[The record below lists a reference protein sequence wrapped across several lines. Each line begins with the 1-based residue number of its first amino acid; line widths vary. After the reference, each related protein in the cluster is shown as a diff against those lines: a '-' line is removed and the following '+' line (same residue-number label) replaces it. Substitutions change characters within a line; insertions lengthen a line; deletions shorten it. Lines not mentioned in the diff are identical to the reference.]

1 MSLEVPGFGATA
13 RAIPTDFWLELARRS
28 KGVVSVGTLLKNL
41 TREYQFLLM
50 RNPLAD
56 QKEVIIP
63 RPLYPTEIKEI
74 ERQKHEKVESIRKTR
89 LNPNASPFV
98 PSGKF

>member
-13 RAIPTDFWLELARRS
+13 REIPTDFWLELARRS

-56 QKEVIIP
+56 QKEIIIP
-63 RPLYPTEIKEI
+63 RPLYPTEIMEI
-74 ERQKHEKVESIRKTR
+74 ERQKYEKV
-89 LNPNASPFV
+89 V
-98 PSGKF
+98 